1 MPVWK
6 ATWVVMIATA
16 DTPRS
21 PSSWGLKPLRCWDPA
36 GTWGGEDDVVGAD
49 GGYDGNTVVELT

>member
-1 MPVWK
+1 
-6 ATWVVMIATA
+6 MIATA